1 MSDTDNTETDSVRF
15 KFLALSCY
23 GDFFRRPKQEIR
35 YVKIFNSKNVWIS
48 LHFPCYSA
56 PSPISVIV
64 IVTQKKCNKDRH
76 KQVWPSR
83 PISCP
88 RTKRFFCKVSLL
100 WQFLWDSNCIIE
112 EISSRLL
119 KRSNRQKFTARSSCH
134 PPLNHLVWQLQ
145 FQQQHQKRLIFNRNL
160 ECSDK
165 FQFVSWKIQKA
176 VKHVQAT
183 WVKRTKS
190 ENESLHERGK
200 PKSALIICL

>member
-1 MSDTDNTETDSVRF
+1 MFRTLTPKRKLYNESENLLRFPVFFSKETFQNRNLIFMFCRLMSDTDNTETDSVRF

-23 GDFFRRPKQEIR
+23 GDFFRRPKPEIR

-88 RTKRFFCKVSLL
+88 RTKRF
-100 WQFLWDSNCIIE
+100 
-112 EISSRLL
+112 
-119 KRSNRQKFTARSSCH
+119 
-134 PPLNHLVWQLQ
+134 LQ
-145 FQQQHQKRLIFNRNL
+145 SQPIATIFMNRNG
-160 ECSDK
+160 
-165 FQFVSWKIQKA
+165 I
-176 VKHVQAT
+176 
-183 WVKRTKS
+183 
-190 ENESLHERGK
+190 
-200 PKSALIICL
+200 LIA